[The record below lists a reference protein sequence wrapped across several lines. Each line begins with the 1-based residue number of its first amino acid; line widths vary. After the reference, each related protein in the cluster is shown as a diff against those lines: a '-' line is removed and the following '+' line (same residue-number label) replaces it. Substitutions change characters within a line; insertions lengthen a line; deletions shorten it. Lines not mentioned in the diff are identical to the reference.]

1 MPTSESTSLVARQ
14 SRLGTL
20 PDDLLEEVFSDA
32 TEVHLTPPGILHA
45 EGGPPFTGLVTEGL
59 VRVVVSS
66 PDGRQATIRY
76 AASGALLG
84 VSSLFSD
91 LHIPVSGV
99 PLRVST
105 VVMLRPN
112 LLRDLAKREPLVA
125 ASLMGELADRVMEYQ
140 SELLGSAFSS
150 LRQKVA
156 RHVLEMAVPLGD
168 TGGLIAPVT
177 QVELAD
183 AVGTSRE
190 VVVRI
195 LRDLREA
202 GLVETGRDGVVLVA
216 PERLVGESWPRGAI
230 APAARD

>member
-1 MPTSESTSLVARQ
+1 MPMSEPTALAARR
-14 SRLGTL
+14 SRLGAL
-20 PDDLLEEVFSDA
+20 PDDLLMQVLADA
-32 TEVHLTPPGILHA
+32 TEVHLLPPGLLHA
-45 EGGPPFTGLVTEGL
+45 EGGPPFTCLVTEGL
-59 VRVVVSS
+59 VRTVVSS

-76 AASGALLG
+76 AAPGALLG
-84 VSSLFSD
+84 VASLFSD
-91 LHIPVSGV
+91 QRIPVSGV
-99 PLRVST
+99 PLRSST
-105 VVMLRPN
+105 VVMLRPD
-112 LLRDLAKREPLVA
+112 LLRDLAMREPLVA

-140 SELLGSAFSS
+140 AELLGSTFAS

-168 TGGLIAPVT
+168 TGDLIAPVT
-177 QVELAD
+177 QAELAD

-216 PERLVGESWPRGAI
+216 PERLIGEGWSATS
-230 APAARD
+230 